1 MCTTAKISRRCRE
14 DFSGRS
20 TGNDHGEYYDT
31 KGHAINAFDAALN
44 DHGYHLDLN
53 QFVDYNGP
61 TGRAN
66 HDVLD
71 GDNKVVGCAIFS
83 WYRMDSGRYEFIG
96 YLA

>member
-1 MCTTAKISRRCRE
+1 MTKKLRN
-14 DFSGRS
+14 DFADKS
-20 TGNDHGEYYDT
+20 TGNSGGKYYET
-31 KGHAINAFDAALN
+31 KGHAINAFDGVLKEFG
-44 DHGYHLDLN
+44 HTLDLN
-53 QFVDYNGP
+53 QLVDYNGD

-71 GDNKVVGCAIFS
+71 GNGKVVGCAIFS